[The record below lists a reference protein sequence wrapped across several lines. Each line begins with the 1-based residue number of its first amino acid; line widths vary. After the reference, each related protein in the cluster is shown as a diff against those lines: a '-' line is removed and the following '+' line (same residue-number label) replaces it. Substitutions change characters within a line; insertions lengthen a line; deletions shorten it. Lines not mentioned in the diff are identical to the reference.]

1 MSLTIMRTPS
11 RWKGALLLMGAL
23 LLKRPLLLMLL
34 ALLMLIPFSLPQPG
48 TAQNSV
54 PQVVLNS
61 ADELSN
67 GAVFRV
73 EVDMVLLNIAVTDS
87 KGNYVTGLKPWDFTV
102 SEDGL
107 AQKVATFAEGNESP
121 RDLGEFTPSE
131 SVVQIVKPD
140 KARVGTRLRDDS
152 PAGVFPEDETER
164 ISQLVSGASV
174 YILFD
179 TSNYMYEGFVYAQDA
194 IADFVRSLD
203 NPDRVAL
210 YSYSRDFS
218 RHATL
223 TSDRGLVL
231 RGLRSTIVGDDAALY
246 NAMLLTLKDAARSS
260 GRKVLVAF
268 SNGPDDASMV
278 APEDVRE
285 FAQAEG
291 ISIYM
296 VSTREA
302 RHDPVST
309 AVFQRISDTTGG
321 KAYFAKD
328 WKAQQ
333 DAFASIRS
341 DLSHLYSVS
350 YYPSQNPNRGWRD
363 ITVKLSGDHLKKYKI
378 RARTGYRPRPA
389 RMGG

>member
-1 MSLTIMRTPS
+1 MQMIKL
-11 RWKGALLLMGAL
+11 
-23 LLKRPLLLMLL
+23 
-34 ALLMLIPFSLPQPG
+34 
-48 TAQNSV
+48 NSCCN
-54 PQVVLNS
+54 PVVLILVAGAAVFPLIYPASSPAQSS
-61 ADELSN
+61 AQASPAAQSAQDELAS

-87 KGNYVTGLKPWDFTV
+87 KGNYVTGLNPWDFAIA
-102 SEDGL
+102 EDGIL
-107 AQKVATFAEGNESP
+107 QKVATFAEGSESP
-121 RDLGEFTPSE
+121 RNIAQFNPGR
-131 SVVQIVKPD
+131 SVVQIVRPE
-140 KARVGTRLRDDS
+140 KARVATRLRDDS
-152 PAGVFPEDETER
+152 PAGVFSEEETER

-174 YILFD
+174 FILFD

-203 NPDRVAL
+203 NPDRVAM

-218 RHATL
+218 RHAL
-223 TSDRGLVL
+223 LSPDRGQVL

-246 NAMLLTLKDAARSS
+246 NAMLLTLKDAARFS

-268 SNGPDDASMV
+268 SNGPDNSSMV

-309 AVFQRISDTTGG
+309 AVFQRISDSTGG

-333 DAFASIRS
+333 DAFASIRD
-341 DLSHLYSVS
+341 DLSHLYTIS
-350 YYPSQNPNRGWRD
+350 YYPSPNPNRGWRD
-363 ITVKLSGDHLKKYKI
+363 VAVKLSGDHLKKYRI
-378 RARTGYRPRPA
+378 RTRSGYRPRPA